1 MLAMKWIS
9 DLVELIFPRH
19 CYVCGEVLSRQEHDM
34 CLDCLYKLPKIEKTQ
49 LGEMEKVFW
58 GRFNVERVASYIYYQ
73 KESPYNRLLHKM
85 KYGNHP
91 EVGTRLA
98 VMAAENIA
106 KEGFF
111 DGIDAIVPLPLS
123 KKKRRQRGYNQCDY
137 IAEGLS
143 LKSGIPVIKDCVI
156 RTKANESQTHK
167 SRDERWKNAE
177 GIFSLANP
185 QAIDGKHILLI
196 DDILTTGATLTNC
209 AMAIQQHCKCRISV
223 FTLAYT
229 YNKL

>member
-1 MLAMKWIS
+1 MKWLT
-9 DLVELIFPRH
+9 DLIELIFPRH
-19 CYVCGEVLSRQEHDM
+19 CYVCGEVLSHQEQDM
-34 CLDCLYKLPKIEKTQ
+34 CLNCLYKLPKIEKIHQ
-49 LGEMEKVFW
+49 SEIEKVFW
-58 GRFNVERVASYIYYQ
+58 GKFNVERVTSYIYYQ

-91 EVGTRLA
+91 EVGYRLA
-98 VMAAENIA
+98 TMAADRLMQ
-106 KEGFF
+106 EGFF

-143 LKSGIPVIKDCVI
+143 QTTGIPVIKDCVV

-167 SRDERWKNAE
+167 TRDERWKNAE

-209 AMAIQQHCKCRISV
+209 AIAIKSGCNCRISV